1 MRPAWDVRAALGVV
15 MAAAGYPGSYD
26 KGHSI
31 AGLDADVSHTKVF
44 HAGTAVDGGRV
55 VTSGGRVLCVCGL
68 GEDVSE
74 AQRRALERVGTVD
87 WDGAWHRRDI
97 GNRAVARERD
107 QQRR

>member
-1 MRPAWDVRAALGVV
+1 

-26 KGHSI
+26 KGHPI
-31 AGLDADVSHTKVF
+31 AGLDADVPHTRVF
-44 HAGTAVDGGRV
+44 HAGTATDKDRV

-68 GEDVSE
+68 GKDVSE

-97 GNRAVARERD
+97 GHRAVARERGEG
-107 QQRR
+107 RR